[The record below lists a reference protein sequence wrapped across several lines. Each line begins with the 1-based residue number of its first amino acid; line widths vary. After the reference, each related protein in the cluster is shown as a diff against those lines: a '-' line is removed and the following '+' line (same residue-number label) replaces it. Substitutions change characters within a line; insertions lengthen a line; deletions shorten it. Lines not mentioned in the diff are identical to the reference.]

1 MGRDSESERTWRTV
15 FQDLKNRGL
24 TGVEL
29 VVSDDHRGLVTAI
42 QAEFQGASWQ
52 RCQTHMMRNLMDV
65 TPTAHQAALRT
76 AVRAIFEAPDR
87 AAAQVLWDQFQTQW
101 QAKAPRAVGLL
112 EEALDDVLAVLAYPE
127 PLRQRLRTTNLVE
140 RLNQEIRRRE
150 RVIRIFPN
158 RAAAER
164 LIGAVLMDP
173 HEAWISGNRYRDL
186 TEYWAMRDKVA
197 QSSPAASPT
206 PETAA

>member
-101 QAKAPRAVGLL
+101 QAKAPRAV
-112 EEALDDVLAVLAYPE
+112 EEALDDARAVLAYSAS
-127 PLRQRLRTTNLVE
+127 LRQRLRTTNLVE
-140 RLNQEIRRRE
+140 RLNQEIRRHE
-150 RVIRIFPN
+150 RVIHLFPN
-158 RAAAER
+158 R
-164 LIGAVLMDP
+164 
-173 HEAWISGNRYRDL
+173 
-186 TEYWAMRDKVA
+186 
-197 QSSPAASPT
+197 
-206 PETAA
+206 TAYTLFRT